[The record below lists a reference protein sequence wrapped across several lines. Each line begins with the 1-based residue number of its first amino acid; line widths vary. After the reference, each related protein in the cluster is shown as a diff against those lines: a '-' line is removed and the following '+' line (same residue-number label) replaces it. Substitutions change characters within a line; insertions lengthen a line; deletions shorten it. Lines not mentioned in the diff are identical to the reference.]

1 MPVPNQP
8 PMGRRGRQVAGGDID
23 LAVIYSA
30 AAYAQSIAAATEAAV
45 DADPTVCRLIAAH
58 PALGTLPRHEHRTL
72 LRGARIRPLKRQE
85 LIFRQGDPASS
96 VALVLEGFVKLSVP
110 LADGGELF
118 LDIAGPG
125 ACIGEISV
133 LHARTRGA
141 DATALAPGRLLIID
155 ARQFRQTFDRM
166 PEGLLALLRLASRKL
181 RRVTEQLIDSRAR
194 SAPAR
199 LAKTVLQVASLASSD
214 PRRPSGLGLR
224 LSQGEWGLMA
234 GMSRE
239 LVNKHLGA
247 WRDAGWISLSGGTV
261 ASVDVAALADIS
273 GDDQDGDADPG

>member
-8 PMGRRGRQVAGGDID
+8 PMGRRGRHVAGDID
-23 LAVIYSA
+23 PAVIYSA
-30 AAYAQSIAAATEAAV
+30 AAYAQPIASATEAAV
-45 DADPTVCRLIAAH
+45 DADPAVCRLIAAH

-72 LRGARIRPLKRQE
+72 LRWSRLRPLQRQE

-118 LDIAGPG
+118 LDIVGPG
-125 ACIGEISV
+125 VCIGEISA

-141 DATALAPGRLLIID
+141 DATALGPARLLIID

-166 PEGLLALLRLASRKL
+166 PEGLLALLRLANKKL
-181 RRVTEQLIDSRAR
+181 QRMTEQLIDSRAR
-194 SAPAR
+194 TAPAR
-199 LAKTVLQVASLASSD
+199 LAKTVLLLARLAPSD
-214 PRRPSGLGLR
+214 RHRPDRLGLR
-224 LSQGEWGLMA
+224 LSQGELGLMA

-261 ASVDVAALADIS
+261 ASVDVAALASIS
-273 GDDQDGDADPG
+273 GDDQDSDADPG